1 MLRCQRLL
9 RPAPHTMLRIVF
21 VAVEE
26 CLITFNPEDVLDE
39 IPSIVF
45 FKLLKKRDMLGFQYL
60 ASYPFH
66 SISSGVSEGDRNNKP
81 LVTQV
86 RITG

>member
-1 MLRCQRLL
+1 MLLRQRLFSL
-9 RPAPHTMLRIVF
+9 APHTMLRIVF

-26 CLITFNPEDVLDE
+26 CMRTFNPGDELDE
-39 IPSIVF
+39 IPSTVF
-45 FKLLKKRDMLGFQYL
+45 FKSLKKSDMLGFQYL

-66 SISSGVSEGDRNNKP
+66 SISSGVSEGDRNNKQ